1 MSTNTN
7 HKKNGHFLVLQK
19 QLLRRRLWMLAGII
33 LYMLLYYP
41 VAVVLLIV
49 RSNEMAALQEMN
61 AAKTLAQRLYEV
73 ATWIGVQQ
81 SFSWVIVIIAAV
93 LAINGFSYLFDMEKQ
108 DFYESQPISR
118 MERFWN
124 IYINGF
130 LMYEIPMVIGLFL
143 SIACAAGM
151 KGMNGL
157 ILLEAMIQ
165 LVRLTACFF
174 AAYSVGI
181 LAVMLTGNLIVSG
194 IATAFL
200 LLIDQFIL
208 AIFTWLTTNFYCTYS
223 YLSRLTPN
231 FMFSPLY
238 NVMAPSRYVS
248 GQYAVSYYN
257 TCLTSEQ
264 LRQLVQTCVKADAAN
279 LLIGAG
285 LLLIAVRIYRK
296 RKEEYAGMT
305 VIHRPVRAVIRVVSS
320 VVIALFAGQLV
331 VNLFSSVTSRTGT
344 AFMLL
349 GIIVATVL
357 CAGVIEIIY
366 ELNVWKFFGH
376 FGEIVLAV
384 LAATLILLVFRYDLT
399 GYDRY
404 LPKTEDVESAAI
416 YVYNDSN
423 YCYYETAEDISRY
436 DSTEDVLKRM
446 KLTDI
451 EAVERLVEPSMENAC
466 RARDGEAE
474 DSWSAIVC
482 YHMKN
487 GKDVYRSICIPYS
500 MDAAVL
506 DAVVASKE
514 YREGLIPIYSDT
526 YVQELSESTG
536 WLVFSDGFGSS
547 AKESGS
553 LYAAFGEA
561 YKKDLEQFYSY
572 TQLSEENA
580 IGKVSFR
587 CTSPYIE
594 QSYDIYPSYVNT
606 LAFLKEHNMLPEKET
621 AEDVEYVSVYEYTDT
636 DTKQARYTDTES
648 IQKILDSS
656 DIQITSNWKKTE
668 ELYDFSKDLY
678 VNMKERDYD
687 GVYYSVYFRKGEVPD
702 FVQRD
707 LDASL
712 ENDTNTVEGAVA
724 AR

>member
-1 MSTNTN
+1 MSVNRN
-7 HKKNGHFLVLQK
+7 KKNGHFFVLQR
-19 QLLRRRLWMLAGII
+19 QLLQRRLWMLAGII

-49 RSNEMAALQEMN
+49 RSNEAAALQGMD
-61 AAKTLAQRLYEV
+61 AARTLAQRLYEV
-73 ATWIGVQQ
+73 ETWIGVQQ
-81 SFSWVIVIIAAV
+81 SFPWVVAILAVI

-118 MERFWN
+118 TERFRN

-130 LMYEIPMVIGLFL
+130 LMYEIPMAVSLFL
-143 SIACAAGM
+143 SVACAAGM

-157 ILLEAMIQ
+157 IFLEAMVQ
-165 LVRLTACFF
+165 LVRLTVCFW
-174 AAYSVGI
+174 ASYSVGI

-194 IATAFL
+194 IVAVFL
-200 LLIDQFIL
+200 LLIDQFVQTM
-208 AIFTWLTTNFYCTYS
+208 FTWLTRTFYCTYS
-223 YLSRLTPN
+223 YLSSRTPD

-238 NVMAPSRYVS
+238 NVMAPSRYTS
-248 GQYAVSYYN
+248 GQYVVSYN
-257 TCLTSEQ
+257 TCLTAEQ
-264 LRQLVQTCVKADAAN
+264 LRELLQSCVKADAAN
-279 LLIGAG
+279 LIIGAVV
-285 LLLIAVRIYRK
+285 LLVAIRIYRK

-305 VIHRPVRAVIRVVSS
+305 VIHRPVRAVIRIVSS
-320 VVIALFAGQLV
+320 VVIALFAGEMV
-331 VNLFSSVTSRTGT
+331 INLFSSVTSRTGT

-357 CAGVIEIIY
+357 CTGIIEIIY
-366 ELNVWKFFGH
+366 ERNVWKFFGH
-376 FGEIVLAV
+376 FAEIVLAT
-384 LAATLILLVFRYDLT
+384 LAAALIFLVFRYDLT

-404 LPKTEDVESAAI
+404 VPKTADVASAAL

-423 YCYYETAEDISRY
+423 YYYYETAEDALCY
-436 DSTEDVLKRM
+436 KDSAGEVLKRM

-451 EAVERLVEPSMENAC
+451 DAFEQLALPAMENA
-466 RARDGEAE
+466 RKVRDGEAE
-474 DSWSAIVC
+474 NSWSAVIC

-487 GKDVYRSICIPYS
+487 GRDVYRTVSIPYS

-526 YVQELSESTG
+526 YVQELAKSTG
-536 WLVFSDGFGSS
+536 TLVFTDGFGSS
-547 AKESGS
+547 IKESGS

-572 TQLSEENA
+572 TQLSEEEA
-580 IGKVSFR
+580 IGKVSLR
-587 CTSPYIE
+587 CTNPYVE

-606 LAFLKEHNMLPEKET
+606 LAFLKEHNMLTEKGT
-621 AEDVEYVSVYEYTDT
+621 AEDVSSVNVYEYTDS
-636 DTKQARYTDTES
+636 DTKRATYTDEES

-656 DIQITSNWKKTE
+656 DILITSNWRKTE
-668 ELYDFSKDLY
+668 ELYDFSKDLS
-678 VNMKERDYD
+678 VNVKERDFD
-687 GVYYSVYFRKGEVPD
+687 SVYYSVYFRRGEIPD
-702 FVQRD
+702 FVERD
-707 LDASL
+707 LDQSL
-712 ENDTNTVEGAVA
+712 ENDANTVDAAAA

>member
-7 HKKNGHFLVLQK
+7 HKKNGHFLVLQR

-41 VAVVLLIV
+41 VAIVLLIV
-49 RSNEMAALQEMN
+49 RSNEAAALQGMD

-73 ATWIGVQQ
+73 ETWIGVQQ
-81 SFSWVIVIIAAV
+81 SFSWVVVVIAAV

-124 IYINGF
+124 IYLNGF
-130 LMYEIPMVIGLFL
+130 LLYEIPMAIGLFL

-165 LVRLTACFF
+165 LVRLTVCFF

-194 IATAFL
+194 IVTAFL

-208 AIFTWLTTNFYCTYS
+208 TIFTWLTRTFYCTYS
-223 YLSRLTPN
+223 YMSRMTPD

-238 NVMAPSRYVS
+238 NVMVPSRYAS
-248 GQYAVSYYN
+248 GQYVIYSR
-257 TCLTSEQ
+257 CLTSEQ
-264 LRQLVQTCVKADAAN
+264 LQQLLQNCVKADAAN
-279 LLIGAG
+279 LVIGAV
-285 LLLIAVRIYRK
+285 LLLTAIRIYRK

-305 VIHRPVRAVIRVVSS
+305 VIHRPVRALIRIVSS
-320 VVIALFAGQLV
+320 VVIALFAGEV
-331 VNLFSSVTSRTGT
+331 VINLFSSVTSRTGT

-376 FGEIVLAV
+376 FAEIVLAV
-384 LAATLILLVFRYDLT
+384 LAAAMIFLVFRYDLT

-404 LPKTEDVESAAI
+404 LPKTENVESAAI
-416 YVYNDSN
+416 YVYNDSS
-423 YCYYETAEDISRY
+423 YCYYVTAEDIASY
-436 DSTEDVLKRM
+436 DSTGEVLKRM
-446 KLTDI
+446 RLTDI
-451 EAVERLVEPSMENAC
+451 DAFERLAEPAMENA
-466 RARDGEAE
+466 RRVRDGEAE
-474 DSWSAIVC
+474 NSWSAILC

-487 GKDVYRSICIPYS
+487 GRDVYRAVSIPYS

-526 YVQELSESTG
+526 YVQELSKSTG
-536 WLVFSDGFGSS
+536 WLVFTDGFGGST
-547 AKESGS
+547 KESGS

-621 AEDVEYVSVYEYTDT
+621 AEDVDYISVYEYTET

-648 IQKILDSS
+648 IRKILESS

-678 VNMKERDYD
+678 VNMRERDYD

-712 ENDTNTVEGAVA
+712 ENDMNTVEAAVA